1 MQNQI
6 DRIRSFIAVVDTGS
20 FTQAARYLRLSKSMV
35 SIHIKALETE
45 LGVSLLNRNTRRF
58 TLTETGEIL
67 YQDFRQVLMQLE
79 QTLDKARLGQQELQ
93 GYLRLSSTS
102 EFGEYYIL
110 PLLNQFMQLHPQLQI
125 QYMFNSSIDDL
136 INHKL
141 DLAIRLGTLKD
152 SNYRHRKLADYTIK
166 LVASPLLLQKFS
178 LENSE
183 DLSTLPYLA
192 NSNLRHSKLS
202 HDVKLNAL
210 FSQLHQNSF
219 FETNT
224 IAALKKMAINHAG
237 MTILPQWYIKEEL
250 AKGELIAL
258 FPELPLLSQ
267 SVNVIFPYGEHVPR
281 KTRLFIDFLK
291 ENIKLDI

>member
-20 FTQAARYLRLSKSMV
+20 FTQAAKYLRLSKSMV
-35 SIHIKALETE
+35 SIHVKALETE
-45 LGVSLLNRNTRRF
+45 LDVSLLNRNTRRF
-58 TLTETGEIL
+58 SLTETGEML

-93 GYLRLSSTS
+93 GYLRLSSTA
-102 EFGEYYIL
+102 EFGEHYIL
-110 PLLNQFMQLHPQLQI
+110 PLLNRFMQLHPQLKV

-152 SNYRHRKLADYTIK
+152 SNYRYRKLADYKIK
-166 LVASPLLLQKFS
+166 LVASPALLQKFPIK
-178 LENSE
+178 NIE
-183 DLSTLPYLA
+183 DLVSLPYLA

-202 HDVKLNAL
+202 NDPQLNAV
-210 FSQLHQNSF
+210 FSQLHQDAF

-224 IAALKKMAINHAG
+224 IAALKKMVLEHTGIA
-237 MTILPQWYIKEEL
+237 ILPQWYIHKEL
-250 AKGELIAL
+250 LTGQLISI
-258 FPELPLLSQ
+258 FSDLPFSSQ
-267 SVNVIFPYGEHVPR
+267 SVNIIFPYGEHLPR
-281 KTRLFIDFLK
+281 KTRLFIDYLK
-291 ENIKLDI
+291 ENLQIEQ